1 MSLTEIFAYEV
12 PAQVSRHSIFLAGPS
27 PRDQETLNWRPDAVA
42 LLRSAG
48 FTGQVFQ
55 PLPRDGVW
63 AKEYLDQVSWEV
75 EYLKK
80 VTVIMFWVPRDL
92 VKLPGFTTNVE
103 YGRYLESGKIVL
115 GFPKGAPKT
124 RYLEAVANLE
134 NLSVSNT
141 LGETVARTLRLLHT
155 RA

>member
-27 PRDQETLNWRPDAVA
+27 PRGQEGLNWRPDAVA
-42 LLRSAG
+42 LLQSAG

-55 PLPRDGVW
+55 PLPRDGQW
-63 AKEYLDQVSWEV
+63 ADDYFGQINWELEYLE
-75 EYLKK
+75 KA
-80 VTVIMFWVPRDL
+80 TVIMFWVPRDL

-103 YGRYLESGKIVL
+103 YGMYVKSGKIAV

-124 RYLEAVANLE
+124 RYLEVLANLA
-134 NLSVSNT
+134 NVSVSNS
-141 LGETVARTLRLLHT
+141 LGETVAKTLRLLRT